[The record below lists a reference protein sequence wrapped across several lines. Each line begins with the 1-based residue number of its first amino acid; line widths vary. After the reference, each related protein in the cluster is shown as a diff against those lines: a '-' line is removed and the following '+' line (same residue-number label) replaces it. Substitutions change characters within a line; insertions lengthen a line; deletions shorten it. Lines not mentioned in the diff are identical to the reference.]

1 MSSISNSTTAK
12 LSSFDA
18 TQFHSELDTVR
29 EEGAISITNAL
40 TLLTSLDA
48 TGLVPGQAGAMTLVP
63 PKGMMNASDL
73 TLRIGLLQDAL
84 NELMQQV
91 SKNEIQGRLNDLNRA
106 NMEQLDKMKE
116 QMKEIENSVKKQK
129 EADKKSNTFA
139 AIANF
144 FKAAFDIVCAVFSA
158 VAAVGY
164 LFVNPA
170 AAVGLA
176 VSALALA
183 ASGICNMVVAIDA
196 AMAAATGKGFL
207 SDTDKKNLEKA
218 TEILGYIALVAGVL
232 SGIAVIVSA
241 ARTGAAMAGKELM
254 KHGLEAGNKA
264 IAKEVLNAGK
274 QAIQEITRDFFKQA
288 AKEALKEASK
298 EAAEQT
304 AKVFLEQAAKV
315 AARESINATASE
327 ATKAGLNAVVKQAIT
342 SVVKEAMKPMLQ
354 EMIELSLKQSV
365 AAILLAAPSAI
376 TSGVG
381 DVKEAKLDE
390 EAADARLEADKA
402 EAQAKSIEA
411 MITMLR
417 NMIEQLQ
424 SDLEDMMEAAMETVS
439 AIFKAADDSASSM
452 KELMHFQPN

>member
-241 ARTGAAMAGKELM
+241 VRTGAAMAGKELM

-288 AKEALKEASK
+288 AKEAL
-298 EAAEQT
+298 
-304 AKVFLEQAAKV
+304 
-315 AARESINATASE
+315 
-327 ATKAGLNAVVKQAIT
+327 T

>member
-288 AKEALKEASK
+288 AKEAL
-298 EAAEQT
+298 
-304 AKVFLEQAAKV
+304 
-315 AARESINATASE
+315 
-327 ATKAGLNAVVKQAIT
+327 T

>member
-1 MSSISNSTTAK
+1 MNKIGDGLTAK

-18 TQFHSELDTVR
+18 TQFHSDLDKVR
-29 EEGAISITNAL
+29 EQGAKSITTAL

-48 TGLVPGQAGAMTLVP
+48 TGLAPRKAGAMTLAP

-91 SKNEIQGRLNDLNRA
+91 SKNDIQGRLSDLNRQ

-116 QMKEIENSVKKQK
+116 QMKEVENSVKKQN
-129 EADKKSNTFA
+129 EAAKKSNTFA

-144 FKAAFDIVCAVFSA
+144 FKATFDLVCAAFSA
-158 VAAVGY
+158 IAAVGY

-170 AAVGLA
+170 AAAGLV

-183 ASGICNMVVAIDA
+183 ASGICNAFLALDAIQA
-196 AMAAATGKGFL
+196 SVTGEGFL
-207 SDTDKKNLEKA
+207 SDKDKKNLEKA

-241 ARTGAAMAGKELM
+241 VRTGAAMAGKELM
-254 KHGLEAGNKA
+254 KQGLEAGNKA
-264 IAKEVLNAGK
+264 VAKEVLNAGK

-288 AKEALKEASK
+288 AKEALKEGSK

-327 ATKAGLNAVVKQAIT
+327 ATKAGLNAAMRQAIT
-342 SVVKEAMKPMLQ
+342 SVVKETMKPILE
-354 EMIELSLKQSV
+354 EMIKLSLRQSA
-365 AAILLAAPSAI
+365 AAIFLAAPSAI
-376 TSGVG
+376 TSGAG
-381 DVKEAKLDE
+381 DVKVAKLQT
-390 EAADARLEADKA
+390 EAADAQRKADQA
-402 EAQAKSIEA
+402 EAKAKAIEA
-411 MITMLR
+411 SITMLR
-417 NMIEQLQ
+417 NMIDQLQ
-424 SDLEDMMEAAMETVS
+424 SDLETMLETAMETVS

-452 KELMHFQPN
+452 KELMHFQSN

>member
-144 FKAAFDIVCAVFSA
+144 FKAAFDIVCAVSSA

-241 ARTGAAMAGKELM
+241 VRTGAAMAGKELM

-288 AKEALKEASK
+288 AKEAL
-298 EAAEQT
+298 
-304 AKVFLEQAAKV
+304 
-315 AARESINATASE
+315 
-327 ATKAGLNAVVKQAIT
+327 T

-381 DVKEAKLDE
+381 DVKEANLEE
-390 EAADARLEADKA
+390 EAAGARREADKA

>member
-241 ARTGAAMAGKELM
+241 VRTGAAMAGKELM

-288 AKEALKEASK
+288 AKEAL
-298 EAAEQT
+298 
-304 AKVFLEQAAKV
+304 
-315 AARESINATASE
+315 
-327 ATKAGLNAVVKQAIT
+327 T

-381 DVKEAKLDE
+381 DVKVANLEDE
-390 EAADARLEADKA
+390 VADARREADEA
-402 EAQAKSIEA
+402 EAQAKAIEA

>member
-1 MSSISNSTTAK
+1 MSSINNGTTAK

-29 EEGAISITNAL
+29 EEGAKSITKAL

-48 TGLVPGQAGAMTLVP
+48 TGLVPGQAGAMTLAP

-91 SKNEIQGRLNDLNRA
+91 SKNDIQGRLNDLNRA

-144 FKAAFDIVCAVFSA
+144 FKAAFDLVCAALSA

-170 AAVGLA
+170 AAAGLV

-183 ASGICNMVVAIDA
+183 ASGYCNMVLAVDA
-196 AMAAATGKGFL
+196 AIVAGGGEGFL
-207 SDTDKKNLEKA
+207 SDNVKKDLEKA
-218 TEILGYIALVAGVL
+218 TEILGYIALAAGVL

-241 ARTGAAMAGKELM
+241 VRTGAAMAGKELM
-254 KHGLEAGNKA
+254 KQGLEAGNKA
-264 IAKEVLNAGK
+264 VAKEVLNAGK

-288 AKEALKEASK
+288 AKEALKEGSK

-342 SVVKEAMKPMLQ
+342 SVVKETMKPLLE
-354 EMIELSLKQSV
+354 EMVKLSLRQAA

-381 DVKEAKLDE
+381 DVKVANLEL
-390 EAADARLEADKA
+390 EAADARREADEA

-417 NMIEQLQ
+417 NMIDQLQ
-424 SDLEDMMEAAMETVS
+424 SDLETMLESAMETVS

-452 KELMHFQPN
+452 KELMHFQSN

>member
-29 EEGAISITNAL
+29 EEGAKSITNAL

-288 AKEALKEASK
+288 AKEAL
-298 EAAEQT
+298 
-304 AKVFLEQAAKV
+304 
-315 AARESINATASE
+315 
-327 ATKAGLNAVVKQAIT
+327 T

-381 DVKEAKLDE
+381 DVKVANLEDE
-390 EAADARLEADKA
+390 VADARREADEA
-402 EAQAKSIEA
+402 EAQAKAIEA